1 MEFEANTI
9 LLKHEITSKTEALDK
24 LTKEQQKLSAA
35 NKELQNQ
42 LQEITTEVNQ
52 VLEYILSF
60 LTILKFSCAA

>member
-24 LTKEQQKLSAA
+24 LTKEQQKLSEA